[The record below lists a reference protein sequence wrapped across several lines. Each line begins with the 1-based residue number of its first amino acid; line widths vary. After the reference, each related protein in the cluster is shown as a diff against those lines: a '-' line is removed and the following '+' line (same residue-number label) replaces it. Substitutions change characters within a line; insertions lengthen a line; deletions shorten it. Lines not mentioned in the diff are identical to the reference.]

1 MKNKILYI
9 FVLILFATILFVGR
23 VNAAEYAD
31 KDKDIIIT
39 MNDLGIAGTQK
50 IETEWGESVYKD
62 KYEENEY
69 SYIYN
74 NITIEDINQTK
85 LNEYAKDPKKYNANI
100 KLKIPNDTK
109 KVEYTKRFYD
119 TLNDKYIYDYKEIKI
134 ETERSANNEIFL

>member
-1 MKNKILYI
+1 MKIHIIRRINNAKNKILYI

-74 NITIEDINQTK
+74 NIKFYTIC
-85 LNEYAKDPKKYNANI
+85 
-100 KLKIPNDTK
+100 
-109 KVEYTKRFYD
+109 F
-119 TLNDKYIYDYKEIKI
+119 
-134 ETERSANNEIFL
+134 